1 MKKEIK
7 KIIVMSAAIAGALY
21 ACAKEELLRYP
32 DSTRAKLVAKESII
46 GKNGAEYVY
55 RFDMN
60 ESPDSAEMFV
70 YFPKKPERN
79 ADIPLGSSKTV
90 ADIRF
95 WAAQIYSVNTS
106 TPKPEYKRIKGRK
119 VLVPEKCEY
128 IQGLYKSD
136 PPALIKY
143 EAGSFKKRLSMQ
155 QKARQ
160 ETQKMVEQE
169 QQRKRLIQQKALETI
184 CKKVEQ
190 EREQRRLMREKER
203 QEYKRMREQELQR
216 R

>member
-7 KIIVMSAAIAGALY
+7 KLVVMSMAITGALY

-32 DSTRAKLVAKESII
+32 DSTRAKLVAKGSII
-46 GKNGAEYVY
+46 GENGAEYVY

-143 EAGSFKKRLSMQ
+143 EAGSFKKRLLMQ

-169 QQRKRLIQQKALETI
+169 QQRIRLIQQKILE
-184 CKKVEQ
+184 KEEQ
-190 EREQRRLMREKER
+190 EREQRRLMREKAR